1 MKKKMIISVM
11 FFLAVL
17 LAFTAIPLGV
27 LAATPAHSEEVISG
41 VTGDQSQ
48 LADDTKIVDTRVAS
62 TPACT
67 YQTHVENIGWQ
78 DWKTDGTMSGTE
90 GRSYR
95 LEG

>member
-1 MKKKMIISVM
+1 MKKKMLISVM
-11 FFLAVL
+11 LFLAVL

-27 LAATPAHSEEVISG
+27 LAETPANSEELSSG

-48 LADDTKIVDTRVAS
+48 LADDIKIRDTSVAS